1 MYIEPIDPSVNEI
14 TAKIVD
20 AAYQV
25 HSNLGPGLLEAV
37 YQKCMIIELANSAL
51 HVQKEVNVPL
61 LYKGQDIDA
70 HLRIDLLIENTV
82 IVEIKSVDHLLPVHE
97 AQLLSYLKLYNK
109 RVGLLIN
116 FNVPIIKRGIK
127 RFVL

>member
-37 YQKCMIIELANSAL
+37 YQKCMIIELTNSAL

-70 HLRIDLLIENTV
+70 HLRIDLLVENNV

-109 RVGLLIN
+109 RVSLLIN